1 MPLLTPTYLE
11 ANQKGHYSLS
21 SGVSVMT
28 GKDVTSRQPLFEATV
43 PPVSERTNDSGHS
56 ISLYRVAL
64 FRREIYELC
73 EKDIT

>member
-43 PPVSERTNDSGHS
+43 PPVSERTNDSGHFHQPLS
-56 ISLYRVAL
+56 GGAFPTRNL
-64 FRREIYELC
+64 
-73 EKDIT
+73 